1 MSAEGTVLHLNVA
14 PHLFPSKTPLK
25 NTTLETNNGIVTIAP
40 ANIGVDFYA
49 KLRRDGEQKCWPF
62 CIHHPSAPPNEK

>member
-1 MSAEGTVLHLNVA
+1 MSAEGTVLHPNVA

-40 ANIGVDFYA
+40 ANIGVDFLCEA
-49 KLRRDGEQKCWPF
+49 AEGRRTKMLAILHSPPLRASE
-62 CIHHPSAPPNEK
+62 